1 LVALAAGWL
10 LGVTT
15 QQPAVKAVTVE
26 VPSPPI
32 VQEKVRIEKV
42 EVTTPVF
49 IDRIRYIERDIGTA
63 VTIYDPVYTSLE
75 DWQSVEELRAFLDAD
90 DTESNVTIISQTGGQ
105 ISFTGQCEDFALQLR
120 ARAAAI
126 GKNLEIIAINS
137 AELNKWKSYF
147 GNKSLSNGDYHALNM
162 AIIGN
167 EIWYVEPQ
175 QDICWHAMYL
185 D

>member
-1 LVALAAGWL
+1 MNIGIKSILLVSIFVLVALAAGWL

-42 EVTTPVF
+42 EVTTPVS
-49 IDRIRYIERDIGTA
+49 
-63 VTIYDPVYTSLE
+63 IYDPVYTSLE

-137 AELNKWKSYF
+137 TELNKWKSYF